1 MNILRWS
8 LLAGGVWLLC
18 SLVPFAVASADR
30 LSGYPMMPGT
40 ICGVYASVILSGN
53 PHGGE
58 IAPFLVVASIVNY
71 VFYSTV
77 CYILLAVYVK
87 FSKNILRGN
96 GR

>member
-1 MNILRWS
+1 MCFE
-8 LLAGGVWLLC
+8 LARPVCTSVSRPVVRLC
-18 SLVPFAVASADR
+18 
-30 LSGYPMMPGT
+30 MMPGT